1 MSFTQK
7 ITEQGYEFSTL
18 PRGFKEELLFIESL
32 EKRVAASESELDQE
46 SSDDDR
52 QLVNE
57 AKETLNVR
65 MAEFIEDL
73 KELNESKKAQVE
85 TNKRTKKVATPKS
98 NADNNTK
105 LETHDEKTPSEDK
118 ETSGSGIAGFVIGG
132 IALLATFGAINYFR
146 RR

>member
-18 PRGFKEELLFIESL
+18 PRGFKEELMFIESL
-32 EKRVAASESELDQE
+32 EKRVAASESELDEQ
-46 SSDDDR
+46 SSDEDR

-57 AKETLNVR
+57 AKETLSVR

-73 KELNESKKAQVE
+73 KELSESKKAQVE

-105 LETHDEKTPSEDK
+105 LEAHDEKTPSEDK
-118 ETSGSGIAGFVIGG
+118 ESS
-132 IALLATFGAINYFR
+132 
-146 RR
+146 

>member
-1 MSFTQK
+1 MSFKQK

-32 EKRVAASESELDQE
+32 EKRVAASESELDEE
-46 SSDDDR
+46 SSDEDR

-73 KELNESKKAQVE
+73 EELSESKKAQVE

-98 NADNNTK
+98 NADNNK